1 MLYTDEL
8 CVNNPFLSPST
19 ATFGRIAGV
28 GGASGEGCA
37 KTECGDAGTQEA
49 PKMAL
54 IPTAQNP
61 SECFACEVIDL
72 SPS

>member
-1 MLYTDEL
+1 MRKQ
-8 CVNNPFLSPST
+8 PFLSPST

-28 GGASGEGCA
+28 GSASAEGCA
-37 KTECGDAGTQEA
+37 KTEHGKAGTQEA

-54 IPTAQNP
+54 IPTAQSS
-61 SECFACEVIDL
+61 SECFVCEVIDL